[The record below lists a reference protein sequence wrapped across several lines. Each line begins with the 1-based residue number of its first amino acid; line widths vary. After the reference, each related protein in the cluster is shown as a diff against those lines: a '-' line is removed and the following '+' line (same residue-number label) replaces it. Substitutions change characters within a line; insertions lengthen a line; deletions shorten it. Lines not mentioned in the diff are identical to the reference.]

1 MAQLTIF
8 TTFAPIVEEVAT
20 RDNECGVAHNGLYCR
35 SAVML
40 GVRTFGTGSQL
51 ILIVPV
57 TARPTVVVIFDG
69 FACGM
74 PRAPFLSAIRLPRV

>member
-1 MAQLTIF
+1 MAQLKIL
-8 TTFAPIVEEVAT
+8 TTFGHIVEEVAT

-40 GVRTFGTGSQL
+40 GVRTLGTGSPL
-51 ILIVPV
+51 ILIVAV
-57 TARPTVVVIFDG
+57 AARPTVLVVFDG

-74 PRAPFLSAIRLPRV
+74 PQAPFLSAIRLPRI